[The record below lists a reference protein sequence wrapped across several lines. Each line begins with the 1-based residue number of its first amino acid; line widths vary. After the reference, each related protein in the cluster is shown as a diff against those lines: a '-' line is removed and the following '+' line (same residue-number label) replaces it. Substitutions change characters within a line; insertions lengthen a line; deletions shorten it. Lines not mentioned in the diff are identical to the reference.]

1 MRLPLCVGLACV
13 IALALA
19 TQTLAKDPFE
29 KTTWKIKAEPSEG
42 GGKAFD
48 DTISFK
54 GGKFESKMLK
64 DKGFDPADY
73 EDNTTRAGLGGF
85 KATQK
90 SEKEGEAVW
99 TGTVT
104 ATEIKGELKWT
115 KKDGS
120 VVQYTYTGSR
130 KDD

>member
-1 MRLPLCVGLACV
+1 MRMLVCLVA
-13 IALALA
+13 ALAVSLSFVSSSA
-19 TQTLAKDPFE
+19 LAKDPFE
-29 KTTWKIKAEPSEG
+29 KTTWKVKLEPAEG
-42 GGKAFD
+42 DGKAFE

-54 GGKFESKMLK
+54 GGKFESKALK
-64 DKGFDPADY
+64 EKGFEAAQY
-73 EDNTTRAGLGGF
+73 EDNTTRAGLGGY
-85 KATQK
+85 KATLK

-120 VVQYTYTGSR
+120 VVNYTYTGSR
-130 KDD
+130 SD